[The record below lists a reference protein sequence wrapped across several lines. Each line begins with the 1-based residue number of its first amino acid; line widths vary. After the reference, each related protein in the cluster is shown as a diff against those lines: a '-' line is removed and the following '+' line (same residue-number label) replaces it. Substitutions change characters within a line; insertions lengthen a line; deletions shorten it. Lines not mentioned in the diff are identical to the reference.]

1 LINGDAPEIDQE
13 EILWNL
19 TSELITKVDTLTD
32 HSQSLVKQ
40 KLSTDDDIPED
51 MVETVNI
58 LRMLRHFVREV
69 ARRHEIRQQLKGE
82 DSKDDHCFSTLVDD
96 VDMVS

>member
-1 LINGDAPEIDQE
+1 VNGDAPEIDHE

-19 TSELITKVDTLTD
+19 TSELISKVDKAFDAT
-32 HSQSLVKQ
+32 QSRVKQ
-40 KLSTDDDIPED
+40 RLDTDEDLSDDV
-51 MVETVNI
+51 VETVNI

-69 ARRHEIRQQLKGE
+69 ARRHEIRQQLKGG
-82 DSKDDHCFSTLVDD
+82 DSKSDHCFSTLVDD